1 MNADEMNVVIPEGS
15 AFSTKLGYGL
25 ARILADELIQ
35 KEPIENLDECIDEF
49 REMICDSADEKLNAC
64 ISAIIRGEDVHN
76 ATTKIRTQ
84 RYYVSIQSD
93 NEIEKALCAEGLYLQ
108 K

>member
-1 MNADEMNVVIPEGS
+1 MNVVIPEGS

-49 REMICDSADEKLNAC
+49 LEMVYGSADTQTKAC
-64 ISAIIRGEDVHN
+64 ISAIINSEVLYKITN
-76 ATTKIRTQ
+76 KIRTH
-84 RYYVSIQSD
+84 RYQVSILSD
-93 NEIEKALCAEGLYLQ
+93 NEIEKALCETRA
-108 K
+108 